1 MYTHDYCSRPRRCVL
16 LQAQQM
22 MREVHGLQEEKL
34 LLSQIKGKSSLQK
47 AYSKSVRQASR
58 RSNTMPSESPNL
70 HDILTPEQLRKVG
83 ALRPSSSSTLRQ
95 CSKRCWVRIKP
106 SYGPIFLSVVD
117 VPEVNFEQAHRHSV
131 LPGLLHP
138 SPPPLN

>member
-1 MYTHDYCSRPRRCVL
+1 
-16 LQAQQM
+16 M

-58 RSNTMPSESPNL
+58 RSNAPPSESPNL

-83 ALRPSSSSTLRQ
+83 VLRSSSTLMR
-95 CSKRCWVRIKP
+95 CSKLNCKVCKIA
-106 SYGPIFLSVVD
+106 L
-117 VPEVNFEQAHRHSV
+117 HV
-131 LPGLLHP
+131 LY
-138 SPPPLN
+138 

>member
-1 MYTHDYCSRPRRCVL
+1 
-16 LQAQQM
+16 M

-58 RSNTMPSESPNL
+58 RSNAPPSESPNL

-83 ALRPSSSSTLRQ
+83 VLRSSLTLRR
-95 CSKRCWVRIKP
+95 CSKR
-106 SYGPIFLSVVD
+106 SYNIIIITIMAGM
-117 VPEVNFEQAHRHSV
+117 AV
-131 LPGLLHP
+131 L
-138 SPPPLN
+138 